1 MEKTT
6 EEMSRENSD
15 ILKWRE
21 ENPMDYIKAMELI
34 VSASNKE
41 DVFKWIYEITRL
53 YIPDVLFKYGSL
65 TGDPDKDKI
74 RFDTLR
80 QEKVYLSAIDGFNDP
95 FDSKAYFYR
104 AEELMKYERL
114 QHCGGRIIDDFSRFF
129 RVACFTANGINSM
142 PMWAHYA
149 SDHKGYC
156 VSYDM
161 KHEENLR
168 LRACTM
174 PVQYTTQRVDVT
186 NLMDYQMGKIIEG
199 IETGIKQQTKEIW
212 YDDLSLI
219 FLSVFFVNLKHRSWS
234 YEKEFRCS
242 MGANAPW
249 SEYCKAK
256 PQAIYIGAKCTEENK
271 DQLIDIGKKLFVP
284 VYQMR
289 YDDYS
294 ADYSLL
300 AEKVE
305 M

>member
-1 MEKTT
+1 MEKTA
-6 EEMSRENSD
+6 EEMSRENFD
-15 ILKWRE
+15 IVKWRE
-21 ENPMDYIKAMELI
+21 ETPVDYIKAMELI

-41 DVFKWIYEITRL
+41 DVFRWIYEITRL

-65 TGDPDKDKI
+65 TGDPEKDKI

-80 QEKVYLSAIDGFNDP
+80 QEKVYLSTIDGFNDP

-104 AEELMKYERL
+104 SEELMKYERL
-114 QHCGGRIIDDFSRFF
+114 QHCGGRIIDDFARFF

-149 SDHKGYC
+149 SNHTGYC

-161 KHEENLR
+161 NHEENLR
-168 LRACTM
+168 LRACMM
-174 PVQYTTQRVDVT
+174 PVQYTAQRVDVT
-186 NLMDYQMGKIIEG
+186 NLMDYQMGKILAGIEEG
-199 IETGIKQQTKEIW
+199 IKKQTKEIW

-219 FLSVFFVNLKHRSWS
+219 FLSVFFVNLKHRSWN

-256 PQAIYIGAKCTEENK
+256 PQTIYIGAKCAEKNRE
-271 DQLIDIGKKLFVP
+271 QLIDIGKKLSIP
-284 VYQMR
+284 VYQMT